1 MSDEARV
8 WLEYAQ
14 ENQQVAGLA
23 YEAGI
28 FNACL
33 QNIQQAVEKALK
45 AMRLSQG
52 LGLKRTHSI
61 GELRSDLM
69 RIGVET
75 GLEEEECEL
84 LDSIY
89 LPSKYPLGS
98 ALPDYTPDQTTT
110 RKCLDIAEKVLVAA
124 EKVISQK

>member
-45 AMRLSQG
+45 AMR
-52 LGLKRTHSI
+52 
-61 GELRSDLM
+61 
-69 RIGVET
+69 
-75 GLEEEECEL
+75 
-84 LDSIY
+84 
-89 LPSKYPLGS
+89 
-98 ALPDYTPDQTTT
+98 
-110 RKCLDIAEKVLVAA
+110 VLVAA